1 MQNREPT
8 GITAPLVILSDS
20 ITLATGE
27 SNSSSERLG
36 VRYCCAAAL
45 VVDELIGD
53 PPYGDPNTDGSR
65 SIEVFYDVMRE
76 ASVAARFML
85 IQAAVLGE
93 YTSNHCVLR
102 EAWEARLTRQ

>member
-8 GITAPLVILSDS
+8 GITAPLIILSDS

-27 SNSSSERLG
+27 SSSSSERLG
-36 VRYCCAAAL
+36 ARYCRAAARSCRRA
-45 VVDELIGD
+45 DGD
-53 PPYGDPNTDGSR
+53 PRYVDPNTDGSR

-85 IQAAVLGE
+85 IQAAVLG
-93 YTSNHCVLR
+93 SVC
-102 EAWEARLTRQ
+102 